1 MQLIRWHYARADHN
15 HDFITIDCKQ
25 AAGQRSKCF
34 GALIANDSTAAA
46 THRPTTVRQ
55 GCRKPVACRGI
66 MPPMSIND
74 IDSLDSLRRHIRD
87 FAQAR
92 AWERYHTPKNLVM
105 ALSVEAAELLEPFQ
119 WLTAEQSLQLS
130 AEQHEAVRQE
140 IADVLIYLTR
150 LADVLGI
157 DLLDAA
163 ADKLAINA
171 RKYPVDRAHGNA
183 LKYSDHS
190 DD

>member
-1 MQLIRWHYARADHN
+1 MSHHEIDNLDTLRLRIRE
-15 HDFITIDCKQ
+15 
-25 AAGQRSKCF
+25 
-34 GALIANDSTAAA
+34 
-46 THRPTTVRQ
+46 
-55 GCRKPVACRGI
+55 
-66 MPPMSIND
+66 
-74 IDSLDSLRRHIRD
+74 

-119 WLTAEQSLQLS
+119 WLTPEQSQNLS
-130 AEQHEAVRQE
+130 AAQHEAVRQE

-150 LADVLGI
+150 LADLLGI

-171 RKYPVDRAHGNA
+171 RKYPVDKAHGNA
-183 LKYSDHS
+183 LKYSDLKE
-190 DD
+190 